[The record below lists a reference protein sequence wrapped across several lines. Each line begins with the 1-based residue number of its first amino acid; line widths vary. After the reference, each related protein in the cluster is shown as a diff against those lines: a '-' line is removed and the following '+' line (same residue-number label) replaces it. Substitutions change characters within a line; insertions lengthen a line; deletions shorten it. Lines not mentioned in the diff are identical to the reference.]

1 MRCLDGFDGH
11 VSHNVHRIQSVIKV
25 LHIGL
30 VLAIVGSVGGGNRFA
45 NVEGE
50 DDSLEGSELR
60 NGTLQ
65 LRDVLLLQEH
75 SNADVPLPSL
85 DQIGNAIH
93 AIQPRCWS

>member
-1 MRCLDGFDGH
+1 MRCLDGLDCH
-11 VSHNVHRIQSVIKV
+11 VSHDVHRIQSIAEV
-25 LHIGL
+25 LHTGL

-85 DQIGNAIH
+85 DQIGNAVH
-93 AIQPRCWS
+93 SIQSKC